1 MLDEYFDDVAD
12 FDQIALVGDWDC
24 RGDRQVDSAGS
35 CVKLG
40 AHLEVFFAFYFDS
53 AACRG
58 RTVLLSPKVLLEDG
72 FKFLDRL
79 LADRV
84 VHLDYHLRHLVE
96 EKLVL
101 VENDLAIASGRAAPA
116 ASTHIRRD
124 LLPNLVVKS
133 WVLETLDRDLLGPTE
148 L

>member
-1 MLDEYFDDVAD
+1 MCQTWGTPRCFLRIF
-12 FDQIALVGDWDC
+12 
-24 RGDRQVDSAGS
+24 
-35 CVKLG
+35 
-40 AHLEVFFAFYFDS
+40 FDS

-58 RTVLLSPKVLLEDG
+58 RTGLSPEVLLEDG